1 MIRTNRPLQFGEWS
15 GAGQRQSA
23 VTSQCHGL
31 QKLHAGRNVATVYP
45 IDKVGKSVNL
55 QICMDYRLIY
65 ILPTFRC
72 SSGEIIKPYGEWLC
86 NYCAMGEF
94 VQLE

>member
-45 IDKVGKSVNL
+45 IDKVGKSFNL
-55 QICMDYRLIY
+55 QIWTTVLSTSYPPSDVLPERL
-65 ILPTFRC
+65 
-72 SSGEIIKPYGEWLC
+72 
-86 NYCAMGEF
+86 
-94 VQLE
+94 

>member
-31 QKLHAGRNVATVYP
+31 HAGHNVATVYP
-45 IDKVGKSVNL
+45 IDKVGKSFNL
-55 QICMDYRLIY
+55 QIWTGHLTHLQMFFRRDYKTIWRVALQ
-65 ILPTFRC
+65 L
-72 SSGEIIKPYGEWLC
+72 LC
-86 NYCAMGEF
+86 HG
-94 VQLE
+94 